1 MKEKEKNNKEIER
14 EGGERGN
21 PYEAALLEDV
31 PFSAFHPSRSL
42 QLPRTNADG
51 CDWTRGLGSA
61 LPPFFLPIALPLL
74 HLHTHT
80 RGRALLGS
88 WCILAPAETAIAFRR
103 PFFSHYILSSP
114 SGVFVRYIALPISS
128 IRLSNFFIFYLCT
141 RFQLSPPPLHTP
153 QPLHTQD
160 TRPPCQRQS
169 TQQIKRGVIAKRT
182 LFPSVAQY
190 IKKKTVSENLHVK
203 KKNKKKKNRR

>member
-128 IRLSNFFIFYLCT
+128 IRLSNFFIFYLCI
-141 RFQLSPPPLHTP
+141 RFQLSPSPPPRLLSHYT
-153 QPLHTQD
+153 H
-160 TRPPCQRQS
+160 
-169 TQQIKRGVIAKRT
+169 KT
-182 LFPSVAQY
+182 LDHRVNANLLSKSNEVSSQKGHCFQVWPS
-190 IKKKTVSENLHVK
+190 I
-203 KKNKKKKNRR
+203 